1 MYANDNVRKCM
12 RVYMGQVNLYKI
24 DENKR
29 IGFLDQLREKFE
41 FIGEQN
47 YNLSDD
53 EKNTFTVGTYV
64 YFPDE
69 KRIPEWRWILDEYEC
84 EFEGTVGAP
93 RAILVI
99 ENRGITYAVTYG
111 FSYFAVDKYCDID
124 FAFDFARRVVFK
136 QIKTTT
142 LTAPNAQRNKMINVY
157 LNYNDIS
164 FDSGESYA
172 KIKAKVKLE
181 ENFTLHGEM
190 VEIGHSIKTQLPEN
204 NIACILK
211 FIEYV
216 ERVRKKE
223 ECQKIPV
230 FSKIKDEDTIHEL
243 DERLLEKIEEN
254 IECINISEL
263 DIIGATEI
271 FNNNDA
277 SFTLKHEHKHQDIQ
291 ELTKENILQ
300 FMEENNFNIRKN
312 FLNIKVVSKKNGE
325 PVCTDIMKKLVDF
338 TDDEKRCL
346 LLKGEWYSFN
356 DDYVQYLQD
365 SIAELDV
372 IYDSRFDFSNK
383 KLSEYVERKYQE
395 EKDCIDYAGLTGE
408 QIKKKIKDKYYAE
421 RVFNNILS
429 EQFGFENHDRDSD
442 ETGAGKVELM
452 DLYKDGTMYAVKIG
466 NSSAKLSYVVEQ
478 FISSTRMY
486 KHQSLPDMPRVEKVA
501 VWIVLKRCTHLP
513 EIDGKPDLSSL
524 KMIMLK
530 NRLDAWKKEV
540 RILGYIPVVYLNYW
554 ED

>member
-1 MYANDNVRKCM
+1 
-12 RVYMGQVNLYKI
+12 
-24 DENKR
+24 
-29 IGFLDQLREKFE
+29 
-41 FIGEQN
+41 
-47 YNLSDD
+47 
-53 EKNTFTVGTYV
+53 
-64 YFPDE
+64 
-69 KRIPEWRWILDEYEC
+69 
-84 EFEGTVGAP
+84 
-93 RAILVI
+93 
-99 ENRGITYAVTYG
+99 
-111 FSYFAVDKYCDID
+111 
-124 FAFDFARRVVFK
+124 
-136 QIKTTT
+136 
-142 LTAPNAQRNKMINVY
+142 MINVY

-300 FMEENNFNIRKN
+300 FMEENNFKIRKN
-312 FLNIKVVSKKNGE
+312 FLNIKVVSKKNGV

-372 IYDSRFDFSNK
+372 IYDSRF
-383 KLSEYVERKYQE
+383 
-395 EKDCIDYAGLTGE
+395 
-408 QIKKKIKDKYYAE
+408 
-421 RVFNNILS
+421 
-429 EQFGFENHDRDSD
+429 
-442 ETGAGKVELM
+442 
-452 DLYKDGTMYAVKIG
+452 
-466 NSSAKLSYVVEQ
+466 
-478 FISSTRMY
+478 
-486 KHQSLPDMPRVEKVA
+486 
-501 VWIVLKRCTHLP
+501 
-513 EIDGKPDLSSL
+513 
-524 KMIMLK
+524 
-530 NRLDAWKKEV
+530 EV
-540 RILGYIPVVYLNYW
+540 
-554 ED
+554 

>member
-1 MYANDNVRKCM
+1 MSEVLKKMAKCCCICGRKLGIFGEE
-12 RVYMGQVNLYKI
+12 RYKLAEEYI
-24 DENKR
+24 ACYSCAQIFRKLKEFDDKKIIDKYEKELLGRLDENNASQEVR
-29 IGFLDQLREKFE
+29 
-41 FIGEQN
+41 
-47 YNLSDD
+47 NLV
-53 EKNTFTVGTYV
+53 EN
-64 YFPDE
+64 E
-69 KRIPEWRWILDEYEC
+69 
-84 EFEGTVGAP
+84 
-93 RAILVI
+93 I
-99 ENRGITYAVTYG
+99 ENIKRV
-111 FSYFAVDKYCDID
+111 KYE
-124 FAFDFARRVVFK
+124 AEK
-136 QIKTTT
+136 
-142 LTAPNAQRNKMINVY
+142 
-157 LNYNDIS
+157 
-164 FDSGESYA
+164 
-172 KIKAKVKLE
+172 
-181 ENFTLHGEM
+181 
-190 VEIGHSIKTQLPEN
+190 
-204 NIACILK
+204 
-211 FIEYV
+211 
-216 ERVRKKE
+216 KKE
-223 ECQKIPV
+223 
-230 FSKIKDEDTIHEL
+230 
-243 DERLLEKIEEN
+243 LEKQRKEQSIRKRNEFMVTTGYNFEEN

-300 FMEENNFNIRKN
+300 FMEGNNFNIRKN

-395 EKDCIDYAGLTGE
+395 EKDCIDYVGLTGE

-478 FISSTRMY
+478 SISSTRMY

>member
-1 MYANDNVRKCM
+1 
-12 RVYMGQVNLYKI
+12 
-24 DENKR
+24 
-29 IGFLDQLREKFE
+29 
-41 FIGEQN
+41 
-47 YNLSDD
+47 
-53 EKNTFTVGTYV
+53 
-64 YFPDE
+64 
-69 KRIPEWRWILDEYEC
+69 
-84 EFEGTVGAP
+84 
-93 RAILVI
+93 
-99 ENRGITYAVTYG
+99 
-111 FSYFAVDKYCDID
+111 
-124 FAFDFARRVVFK
+124 
-136 QIKTTT
+136 
-142 LTAPNAQRNKMINVY
+142 MINVY

-478 FISSTRMY
+478 SISSTRMY

>member
-1 MYANDNVRKCM
+1 
-12 RVYMGQVNLYKI
+12 MGQVNLYKI
-24 DENKR
+24 DGNKKED
-29 IGFLDQLREKFE
+29 FLNKLSEKFE
-41 FIGEQN
+41 FIGEQD
-47 YNLSDD
+47 YNSLDNN
-53 EKNTFTVGTYV
+53 ENVYTVGTYV
-64 YFPDE
+64 HVPE
-69 KRIPEWRWILDEYEC
+69 ERKAPEWQWILDEYDYEI
-84 EFEGTVGAP
+84 EGTAGSP
-93 RAILVI
+93 RAVLVI
-99 ENRGITYAVTYG
+99 ESVDATYAVTYG

-124 FAFDFARRVVFK
+124 FAFDFARRIVFK

-172 KIKAKVKLE
+172 KIKIE
-181 ENFTLHGEM
+181 DGFTLHGEM
-190 VEIGHSIKTQLPEN
+190 VEIGHSIKTQLSDN
-204 NIACILK
+204 SIDCILK

-216 ERVRKKE
+216 EAVREKE
-223 ECQKIPV
+223 ELHKIPV
-230 FSKIKDEDTIHEL
+230 FSKVKDENVIREL

-263 DIIGATEI
+263 DIVGATEV
-271 FNNNDA
+271 FNCNDT
-277 SFTLKHEHKHQDIQ
+277 SFTLKYERKHKNIR

-300 FMEENNFNIRKN
+300 FLDENNLNIRNN
-312 FLNIKVVSKKNGE
+312 FLNIKVVSNRNGE

-372 IYDSRFDFSNK
+372 VYDSRFDFSNI
-383 KLSEYVERKYQE
+383 KLLEYVERKYQE
-395 EKDCIDYAGLTGE
+395 EKDYAEYSGLTVQE
-408 QIKKKIKDKYYAE
+408 VKKKIKDKYYAE
-421 RVFNNILS
+421 RVFNNVLS
-429 EQFGFENHDRDSD
+429 EQFDFENHDRDSD
-442 ETGAGKVELM
+442 ETGAGKIELM

-478 FISSTRMY
+478 SISSTRMY
-486 KHQSLPDMPRVEKVA
+486 KHHLLPDMPQVDKVA
-501 VWIVLKRCTHLP
+501 VWIVLKRRTHLP
-513 EIDGKPDLSSL
+513 EINGKPDISSL
-524 KMIMLK
+524 KMMMLK
-530 NRLDAWKKEV
+530 NRLDGWKKEV
-540 RILGYIPVVYLNYW
+540 RILGYTPVVYLNYW